1 MYCSKKQFKK
11 WFAKELNPILLK
23 SAIIVSLKSCKRQD
37 MRELTLGIIGLGT
50 VGSSVAKILKENQDV
65 ITARAGCV
73 LKIKKG
79 VVKDLSKSREIF
91 DFPIT
96 NDVQEILEDSSID
109 IVIELTG
116 GVDAP
121 FAIAKQALKNS
132 KALVTANKAML
143 AYHRYTLAQI
153 AGDLP
158 IGFEA
163 SVAGGIPII
172 KALRDGLGANH
183 ILSIRGIINGTCNYI
198 LTKMKDFGE
207 EFASVLK
214 EAQEL
219 GYAEADPTF
228 DIGGFDAA
236 HKLLIL
242 ASIAYGIDAQPDNI
256 LIEGITEITQEDIAF
271 AKEFGY
277 HLKLLGIAKKDG
289 DFIELRVHPTFLPQ
303 DAMLGKVDGVMNAVS
318 VVGDCVGETLYYGA
332 GAGGSATASAVI
344 SDIIE
349 IARTKSSPMLGFKQP
364 NTTLKLKPID
374 KIQSAYYLRILVLD
388 KPGVLAQIAT
398 IFGENNI
405 SIDTFLQRNA
415 KEQHHSTLLLSTH
428 ICTEADI
435 KLAITHISA
444 LEVVK
449 AKPIM
454 IRIEK

>member
-1 MYCSKKQFKK
+1 M
-11 WFAKELNPILLK
+11 KELI
-23 SAIIVSLKSCKRQD
+23 
-37 MRELTLGIIGLGT
+37 LGIIGLGT
-50 VGSSVAKILKENQDV
+50 VGSSVAKILHDNQSL
-65 ITARAGCV
+65 IAARAGCAMR
-73 LKIKKG
+73 IKKG
-79 VVKDLSKSREIF
+79 AVKDLSKSREIF

-96 NDVQEILEDSSID
+96 NNVDEILDDPEID
-109 IVIELTG
+109 IVVELTG

-121 FAIAKQALKNS
+121 FEIAKKALRAS

-143 AYHRYTLAQI
+143 AYHRYTLQQI

-183 ILSIRGIINGTCNYI
+183 ILSIRGIINGTCNFI
-198 LTKMKDFGE
+198 LTKMKDEGAGFQE
-207 EFASVLK
+207 VLK
-214 EAQEL
+214 EAQDL

-242 ASIAYGIDAQPDNI
+242 ASIAYGIDARPDDI
-256 LIEGITEITQEDIAF
+256 LIEGITQITQEDIAF

-289 DFIELRVHPTFLPQ
+289 DCIELRVHPTFLPKN
-303 DAMLGKVDGVMNAVS
+303 AMLGKVDGVMNAIS

-332 GAGGSATASAVI
+332 GAGGEATASAVI

-349 IARTKSSPMLGFKQP
+349 IARTKSSPMLGFKTIS
-364 NTTLKLKPID
+364 NTLKLKPINAI
-374 KIQSAYYLRILVLD
+374 KSAYYLRLLVLD
-388 KPGVLAQIAT
+388 KPGVLAQIAKV
-398 IFGENNI
+398 FGEVGI

-415 KEQHHSTLLLSTH
+415 KDKNHSVLLLSTH
-428 ICTEADI
+428 TCTEADI
-435 KLAITHISA
+435 KLAIERISS

-449 AKPIM
+449 TSPVM

>member
-1 MYCSKKQFKK
+1 MKQ
-11 WFAKELNPILLK
+11 
-23 SAIIVSLKSCKRQD
+23 
-37 MRELTLGIIGLGT
+37 LTLGIIGLGT
-50 VGSSVAKILKENQDV
+50 VGSSVARILKNNQTL
-65 ITARAGCV
+65 IAARAGYAIR
-73 LKIKKG
+73 IKQG
-79 VVKDLSKSREIF
+79 VVKDLSKSRQVF

-96 NDVQEILEDSSID
+96 NDVDSILEDPEID
-109 IVIELTG
+109 IVVELTG

-121 FAIAKQALKNS
+121 FKIAKKALRNS
-132 KALVTANKAML
+132 KAFVTANKAML
-143 AYHRYTLAQI
+143 AYHRYELQKI

-183 ILSIRGIINGTCNYI
+183 ILNICGIINGTCNFI
-198 LTKMKDFGE
+198 LTKMKEQGVE
-207 EFASVLK
+207 YQEVLQ

-228 DIGGFDAA
+228 DVGGFDAA

-242 ASIAYGIDAQPDNI
+242 ASIAYGIDAKPEDV

-289 DFIELRVHPTFLPQ
+289 EEIELRVHPTLLPKE
-303 DAMLGKVDGVMNAVS
+303 AMIGKVDGVMNAIS

-332 GAGGSATASAVI
+332 GAGGNATASAVI

-349 IARTKSSPMLGFKQP
+349 IARTKSSPMLGFKTP
-364 NTTLKLKPID
+364 SDKLRLKPLD
-374 KIQSAYYLRILVLD
+374 KIISAYYLRILVLD
-388 KPGVLAQIAT
+388 KPGVLAKIAT
-398 IFGENNI
+398 IFGEVGI
-405 SIDTFLQRNA
+405 SIDTFLQRKA
-415 KEQHHSTLLLSTH
+415 KDKNHSTLLLSTH
-428 ICTEADI
+428 SCSEAEI
-435 KLAITHISA
+435 KIALKRIGALDVVHAIP
-444 LEVVK
+444 V
-449 AKPIM
+449 M